1 MDNNSEGAGLDWSAD
16 RILPAFQAP
25 EHLDV
30 FDLRT
35 ASREVQL
42 SVATLVGLIN
52 RPRPQVYLISRNNDA
67 FWLQE
72 IFASI
77 PYDISPLAANEIL
90 IALLSSHRDRVQ
102 GTIIYDPDFSD
113 SINIATMLAGQ
124 QDGIIV
130 SPVQAS
136 ELQQPPYALPVLA
149 DLRTYGWGSRLEA
162 YRWAQQNLLGHASSQ
177 LIAGLDPQI
186 ALGIRPFLVAT
197 RTFIYWLNPLNVL
210 PNPSVGWLSERGLLK
225 QLLHSFSPGV
235 AHLGW
240 FIHEGSG
247 VSMTSEAALPVFAS
261 DLFSNLEVW
270 TSFQPQLQ
278 PQGFTDAQELK
289 RAPQASLR
297 VPTPALSK
305 IYLSFTFSEGD
316 NWQYIQEHML
326 RLWQDPARGSLPL
339 GWTTSPA
346 LLQAAPA
353 MAAYYA
359 RTATE
364 QDEFVAGPS
373 GAGYMYPSRWPGEH
387 LPVFLQRTGQWMQQ
401 MNLKVLEVLDSN
413 FWQNLSLMLRAIFA
427 GTGMALI
434 KRDLQERF
442 AETLSFFGIHGLLS
456 GAGQEKASWV
466 IISDIPVY
474 QNLGLASSID
484 GTLAMIKRATSAN
497 QQRPY
502 FLSVYVLAW
511 RMTPSD
517 LKHIVQQLGSEYE
530 VVTPAR
536 LLTLVGKAT
545 SSFPCGHVHSQRDIT

>member
-1 MDNNSEGAGLDWSAD
+1 MVNNSEGPGLDWSAD

-42 SVATLVGLIN
+42 SVAMLVGLIN

-90 IALLSSHRDRVQ
+90 IALLASYRDRVQ
-102 GTIIYDPDFSD
+102 GIIIYDPDFSD

-130 SPVQAS
+130 SPAQAS

-162 YRWAQQNLLGHASSQ
+162 YRWAQQNLLDHASSQ

-240 FIHEGSG
+240 FIHEGSA

-270 TSFQPQLQ
+270 TSFQSQLQ
-278 PQGFTDAQELK
+278 PQGFTDAKELK

-326 RLWQDPARGSLPL
+326 RLWQDPACGSLPL

-364 QDEFVAGPS
+364 QDELVAGPS

-387 LPVFLQRTGQWMQQ
+387 LPAFLQRTGQWMQQ
-401 MNLKVLEVLDSN
+401 MNLKVLEVPDSN

-442 AETLSFFGIHGLLS
+442 AETLSIFGIHGLLT

-474 QNLGLASSID
+474 QNLGIASSID

-502 FLSVYVLAW
+502 FLNVYVLAW

-536 LLTLVGKAT
+536 LLTLVGKAE
-545 SSFPCGHVHSQRDIT
+545 QRDQAR

>member
-1 MDNNSEGAGLDWSAD
+1 MVNNSEGPGLDWSAD

-42 SVATLVGLIN
+42 SVAMLVGLIN

-90 IALLSSHRDRVQ
+90 IALLASYRDRVQ
-102 GTIIYDPDFSD
+102 GIIIYDPDFSD

-130 SPVQAS
+130 SPAQAS

-162 YRWAQQNLLGHASSQ
+162 YRWAQQNLLDHASSQ

-270 TSFQPQLQ
+270 TSFQPPGLTCPPDRV
-278 PQGFTDAQELK
+278 PQGPTSLHSTTL
-289 RAPQASLR
+289 APTNPS
-297 VPTPALSK
+297 

-364 QDEFVAGPS
+364 QDELVAGPS

-387 LPVFLQRTGQWMQQ
+387 LPAFLQRTGQWMQQ

-442 AETLSFFGIHGLLS
+442 AETLSIFGIHGLLT

-474 QNLGLASSID
+474 QNLGIASSID

-502 FLSVYVLAW
+502 FLNVYVLAW

-536 LLTLVGKAT
+536 LLTLVGKAQ
-545 SSFPCGHVHSQRDIT
+545 QRDQAR

>member
-90 IALLSSHRDRVQ
+90 IALLASYRDRVQ
-102 GTIIYDPDFSD
+102 GIIIYDPDFSD

-210 PNPSVGWLSERGLLK
+210 PNPSVEWLSERGLLK

-278 PQGFTDAQELK
+278 PQGFTDAKELK

-364 QDEFVAGPS
+364 QDELVAGPS

-387 LPVFLQRTGQWMQQ
+387 LPAFLQRTGQWMQQ

-434 KRDLQERF
+434 KRDLRERF
-442 AETLSFFGIHGLLS
+442 AETLSLFGIDGLLS

-502 FLSVYVLAW
+502 FLNVYVLAW

-517 LKHIVQQLGSEYE
+517 LKHIVQQLGGEYE